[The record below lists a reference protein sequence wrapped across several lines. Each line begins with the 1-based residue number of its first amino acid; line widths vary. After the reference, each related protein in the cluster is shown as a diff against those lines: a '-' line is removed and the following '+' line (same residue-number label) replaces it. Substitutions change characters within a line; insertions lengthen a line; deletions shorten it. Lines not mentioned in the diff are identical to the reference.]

1 MYPDPKRVR
10 QHRVMLRLDDYEHA
24 LVESLAHYQGE
35 AVSTILR
42 QLAMRQAA
50 AILASDTGSSVS
62 HAAA

>member
-10 QHRVMLRLDDYEHA
+10 QHRHMLRLDDYEQA

-35 AVSTILR
+35 PVATILR
-42 QLAMRQAA
+42 QLALRQAA

-62 HAAA
+62 RSSF

>member
-42 QLAMRQAA
+42 QLALRQAA
-50 AILASDTGSSVS
+50 AVLASDTGPSVS
-62 HAAA
+62 QAAA